1 MSLLRRSGGCR
12 PPGAISSTSSAT
24 RSTVNDDTNFRCT
37 RGSTSVRVSD
47 ACSVSSS
54 LKIATRWWSN
64 SSRISARS
72 TGWICGSFSFNKFN
86 FTFPSNLPMS
96 CGNRCTDPGNGVV
109 IDLRRDPAKE
119 IRQRPRADPAQESG
133 SRNVDAG
140 DEKATIVRGQ
150 RDVIDDLDVVVV
162 DVHHLLVQQVV
173 AQTNLSFGGFALVS
187 LGVGNRE
194 RRLATRVEPLDLGP
208 RNHQRF

>member
-1 MSLLRRSGGCR
+1 
-12 PPGAISSTSSAT
+12 
-24 RSTVNDDTNFRCT
+24 
-37 RGSTSVRVSD
+37 
-47 ACSVSSS
+47 
-54 LKIATRWWSN
+54 
-64 SSRISARS
+64 
-72 TGWICGSFSFNKFN
+72 
-86 FTFPSNLPMS
+86 MS

-119 IRQRPRADPAQESG
+119 IRQRPQADPAQESG

-194 RRLATRVEPLDLGP
+194 RRPGLGDA
-208 RNHQRF
+208 QK